1 MKHYQVTLNEDER
14 KELQR
19 LVSRGNGAARM
30 IRRAQ
35 ILLKSEE
42 GWSERAIAE
51 AFGVS
56 RQTVHV
62 VRKRGV
68 EAGVEQTVR
77 RRKPGRQV
85 VKLVDGRTAASLMAL
100 TCSEPPAGQERWT
113 LGLLAQRMVSLGHVA
128 AISHETVRQALKK
141 TRSSPGNSKY
151 GVLRPSRM
159 PPL

>member
-1 MKHYQVTLNEDER
+1 MKHYQVKLSDEER

-19 LVSRGNGAARM
+19 MVSRGSEAARA

-62 VRKRGV
+62 VRKSCVTLGV
-68 EAGVEQTVR
+68 QQSLS
-77 RRKPGRQV
+77 RKPGRKAEKV
-85 VKLVDGRTAASLMAL
+85 LDGVAEAHLIAL
-100 TCSEPPAGQERWT
+100 TCSEPPEGRERWT
-113 LGLLAQRMVSLGHVA
+113 LRLLAQRLVSLGHVST
-128 AISHETVRQALKK
+128 ISHETVRQTLKK
-141 TRSSPGNSKY
+141 MR
-151 GVLRPSRM
+151 
-159 PPL
+159 

>member
-1 MKHYQVTLNEDER
+1 MRHYQVKLSAEER

-19 LVSRGNGAARM
+19 MVSSGSGAARA

-42 GWSERAIAE
+42 GWTERAIAQ

-62 VRKRGV
+62 VRKRCV
-68 EAGVEQTVR
+68 EVGAQQTLP
-77 RRKPGRQV
+77 RKPGRKAEKV
-85 VKLVDGRTAASLMAL
+85 LDGVAEAHLIAM
-100 TCSEPPAGQERWT
+100 TCSEPPKGRERWT
-113 LGLLAQRMVSLGHVA
+113 LRLLATRRVSLGHVP

-141 TRSSPGNSKY
+141 MR
-151 GVLRPSRM
+151 
-159 PPL
+159 